1 MSRNPEPTQSPEP
14 DNTPGPAA
22 SGKDDRGGST
32 PKDRPSTSKDR
43 SPTPKN
49 RPSTIQPRRRS
60 TRTGAVWASTTISIV
75 VLILLIIFILQ
86 NSGPVSIVFF
96 GFEGSIPLGMALLIA
111 AVAGAAVVAIA
122 GVARLAQVRLNERR
136 ARKQQS

>member
-1 MSRNPEPTQSPEP
+1 MSRNSEPTQPSEP
-14 DNTPGPAA
+14 DGTRGPAA
-22 SGKDDRGGST
+22 AGKDERGTAPKDRAST
-32 PKDRPSTSKDR
+32 PKDRPSTAK
-43 SPTPKN
+43 P
-49 RPSTIQPRRRS
+49 QRRRS
-60 TRTGAVWASTTISIV
+60 RTGVVWASTTISIV

-86 NSGPVSIVFF
+86 NNGPVSIVFF

-136 ARKQQS
+136 ARKQQG

>member
-1 MSRNPEPTQSPEP
+1 MSRNTEPTQPSEP
-14 DNTPGPAA
+14 DDTRAPAA
-22 SGKDDRGGST
+22 SGKDERRSAT
-32 PKDRPSTSKDR
+32 PKDRPST
-43 SPTPKN
+43 T
-49 RPSTIQPRRRS
+49 QPQRRGS
-60 TRTGAVWASTTISIV
+60 RTGAVWASTTISIV

-86 NSGPVSIVFF
+86 NNGPVSIVFF

-136 ARKQQS
+136 ARKQQG